1 MIPAMI
7 EAHLREHH
15 PGFEHHTHDTAMTAQ
30 DLAAAEHVSGY
41 RVAKPVV
48 VKLDGRLAIAVV
60 AAAERVR
67 LGTLEEATATAA
79 ELVPESEFAASFQ
92 PCEAGAEPPLA
103 VFGVPIL
110 VDEKLLGERRLLM
123 PAGTHRDAIVL
134 ETHEWLLCEHAQPI
148 ANLGASAGR

>member
-1 MIPAMI
+1 MMPAIVEM
-7 EAHLREHH
+7 HLREHH
-15 PGFEHHTHDTAMTAQ
+15 PGFEHHTHEAVVTAQ
-30 DLAAAEHVSGY
+30 DLAAIEHVSGH

-60 AAAERVR
+60 AAVDRVR
-67 LGTLEEATATAA
+67 LGILEEATATAA
-79 ELVPESEFAASFQ
+79 ELVPEAELAAAFE

-123 PAGTHRDAIVL
+123 PAGTHRDAVVL
-134 ETHEWLLCEHAQPI
+134 DTHEWLTCEHVQPVP
-148 ANLGASAGR
+148 NLGAPVR